1 MTGRLLDLED
11 DLPAVIRASEAA
23 VEDLRETI
31 HGLRSA
37 NVGHAGLVETLSL
50 FARHVE
56 EDSGIQ
62 VVLSL
67 DSSVRSTPER
77 ELIVYQIARE
87 ALSNSARHSQAKTI
101 WLSVSSMLGGCEAVI
116 EDDGCG
122 FDVDG
127 LSGHLHFGLQLM
139 RERAASIDAELEIR
153 SGLGSG
159 TVVRLAF
166 RP

>member
-1 MTGRLLDLED
+1 
-11 DLPAVIRASEAA
+11 VIQ
-23 VEDLRETI
+23 
-31 HGLRSA
+31 GLRSA

-50 FARHVE
+50 FARHIE
-56 EDSGIQ
+56 EDAGVQ

-87 ALSNSARHSQAKTI
+87 ALSNSARHSRAKTV
-101 WLSVSSMLGGCEAVI
+101 WLSLSSRSSDSCEAVV

-122 FDVDG
+122 FNMDG

-139 RERAASIDAELEIR
+139 KERAASIDANLEIR
-153 SGLGSG
+153 SSRGSG
-159 TVVRLAF
+159 TVVRLMF